1 VLTISKIKFPSW
13 VKKTYHLIFEF
24 IDRIDSHHIFLLSSA
39 VSFNVLLYFVPLI
52 LVGIYITNL
61 FLNLETFNSLIA
73 ELLLSFLPDT
83 EQTYSIISNLL
94 LETNKIFSVSSFV
107 GLVGIISL
115 LWLSS
120 TVFSSLRSCL
130 NVVFEAK
137 ATKIF
142 VIYRVKDI
150 ALTILLTIFILLLG
164 YALPLISILNK
175 AIADLLPTWLENL
188 FNRATVQII
197 GASLYFIFFFF
208 VYKFIP
214 NKKIPLKIVLT
225 SSVFCT
231 IFVELSREFF
241 SYYVKYIANY
251 SRIYGAYGF
260 FVAVLVWVYYLFF
273 IILFSGELSV
283 FIFSKRINKGLN
295 VSDKV
300 QADE

>member
-1 VLTISKIKFPSW
+1 MLTISKIKFPNW
-13 VKKTYHLIFEF
+13 VKNAYYLITQF
-24 IDRIDSHHIFLLSSA
+24 IDRIDRHHIFLLASA

-52 LVGIYITNL
+52 LVGIYVTTL
-61 FLNLETFNSLIA
+61 FLNIEKFNSLIA
-73 ELLLSFLPDT
+73 ELLLTFLPDT

-107 GLVGIISL
+107 GLIGIITL

-120 TVFSSLRSCL
+120 IVFSTLRSSL
-130 NVVFEAK
+130 NVVFETK

-150 ALTILLTIFILLLG
+150 ALTILLTIFILGLG
-164 YALPLISILNK
+164 YTLPLISILNRT
-175 AIADLLPTWLENL
+175 IAEYLPSWFKSF
-188 FNRATVQII
+188 FNKVTVQII
-197 GASLYFIFFFF
+197 GTTLYFVFFFF

-214 NKKIPLKIVLT
+214 NQKIPLKIVLT
-225 SSVFCT
+225 SSIVCT
-231 IFVELSREFF
+231 ILVEISREVF

-251 SRIYGAYGF
+251 SRIYGTYGL

-273 IILFSGELSV
+273 IVLFSGELGV
-283 FIFSKRINKGLN
+283 FIFSKKKNQVQN
-295 VSDKV
+295 VGDKV